1 MGHEVEIVG
10 DYDEA
15 VGHAGALIR
24 ARDGGLE
31 GGTDPRSDGGVAA
44 F

>member
-1 MGHEVEIVG
+1 MLAYH
-10 DYDEA
+10 DEA
-15 VGHAGALIR
+15 VGHAGALLR
-24 ARDGGLE
+24 NADGTLE